1 MLGARIEQERAQKMK
16 KKNSLV
22 NKVWESYGPLQL
34 TDFEKKQLEKSA
46 FLGSYENI
54 FAYENEI
61 KRRKSS

>member
-1 MLGARIEQERAQKMK
+1 MLGALIEQERAHQMN

-22 NKVWESYGPLQL
+22 NKVWECYGPLKL

-46 FLGSYENI
+46 FFGSYEKI

-61 KRRKSS
+61 QRRKSS